1 MVITIHKFINDGIHI
16 PRWLV
21 KGRTVVI
28 PKTENPG
35 RADHQPIT
43 CLNTMHK
50 LIMSI
55 VSSEL
60 QHHESVHKYMP
71 LDQRGGMPG
80 SMGRIDNLL
89 IYKAILEDATKN
101 SKNLS
106 CTFIDLKEAF
116 DSVSHVWLITIEVLI
131 MQNQ

>member
-1 MVITIHKFINDGIHI
+1 
-16 PRWLV
+16 
-21 KGRTVVI
+21 
-28 PKTENPG
+28 
-35 RADHQPIT
+35 
-43 CLNTMHK
+43 
-50 LIMSI
+50 MSI

-131 MQNQ
+131 MQNQWKLVAFVDNVMKSWTVITLRVRTKTGNQEIGPLTE